1 MTEGKGKIGVKQD
14 TKGTK
19 PQHQLGGASV
29 LALALALIVGRS
41 QLNFLPALGPAEA
54 METSQFLLE

>member
-1 MTEGKGKIGVKQD
+1 MTGGKGKIGVKQD

-29 LALALALIVGRS
+29 LALALIAGRS

-54 METSQFLLE
+54 MATSQFLLE